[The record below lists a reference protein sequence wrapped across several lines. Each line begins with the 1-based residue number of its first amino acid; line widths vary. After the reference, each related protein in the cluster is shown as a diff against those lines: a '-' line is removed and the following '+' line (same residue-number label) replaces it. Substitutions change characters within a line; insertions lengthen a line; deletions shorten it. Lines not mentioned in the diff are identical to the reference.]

1 MVGHTHNNLD
11 QVFSTASIYQDKHS
25 VFSFKHLI
33 QSLSLAYKKKG
44 STPSGEFLP
53 TVFNWAG
60 FLGPFTK
67 LMKGTSSPHV
77 YLFRRL
83 DEGKI
88 GMKAKAWHSSGDV
101 WKGGNSETDQWWIV
115 MTDVPPGFPPKL
127 LPDLLE
133 NYPDPRTVSVMENYM
148 TEEQQAEWKYVQEN
162 NAVPDELQFVMPE
175 FYNDPVQVL

>member
-1 MVGHTHNNLD
+1 
-11 QVFSTASIYQDKHS
+11 
-25 VFSFKHLI
+25 
-33 QSLSLAYKKKG
+33 
-44 STPSGEFLP
+44 
-53 TVFNWAG
+53 
-60 FLGPFTK
+60 
-67 LMKGTSSPHV
+67 
-77 YLFRRL
+77 
-83 DEGKI
+83 
-88 GMKAKAWHSSGDV
+88 MKAKAWHSSSDV
-101 WKGGNSETDQWWIV
+101 WEGGNSETDQWWIV